1 MTTPTSFS
9 LSTNISECNV
19 ITFANGIE
27 SSSLQL
33 SETSFNLLWV
43 TTNGYVLPDGIV
55 GYLTG
60 FFSQAT
66 NTFTIGTGN
75 QVLFW
80 NGTKTEFSS
89 IDKTGGNWQLVS

>member
-1 MTTPTSFS
+1 MTSPTSFV
-9 LSTNISECNV
+9 LSADISVCDTL
-19 ITFANGIE
+19 TFANGIE

-43 TTNGYVLPDGIV
+43 TTNGYVLPDDIV

-60 FFSQAT
+60 SFVQAT
-66 NTFTIGTGN
+66 NTFTVGTGN

-89 IDKTGGNWQLVS
+89 IGKTGGNWQMAL